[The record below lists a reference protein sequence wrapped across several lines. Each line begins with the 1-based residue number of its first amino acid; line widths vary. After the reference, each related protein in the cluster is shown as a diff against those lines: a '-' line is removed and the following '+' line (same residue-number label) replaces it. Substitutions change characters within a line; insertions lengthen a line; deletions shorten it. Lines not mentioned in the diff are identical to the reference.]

1 MNQHRWALAAALTA
15 TLAAG
20 TALADTEWSA
30 TLDQARGQTVYFHAW
45 GGSEVINDY
54 LRWAAGRVEAEFAVT
69 LEHVKVAEI
78 GSVISQILSEKT
90 AGRDS
95 GGAADLVWINGENF
109 AAMKENDLLFG
120 PFTQDLPNYSLVDTD
135 NKPTTLFDFTTPVDN
150 LEAPWGMAQLVF
162 MADTARVDET
172 PRSMVDL
179 LDFAREN
186 PGRVTYPAPPAFHGT
201 TFLKQA
207 LLELAADREPLYEPV
222 DEADFEAVTE
232 PLWAY
237 LDLLHPLMWRS
248 GQTFTSGA
256 PEMTQLLNDGEI
268 ALSLSFNP
276 NDASNA
282 IATGE
287 LPDTV
292 RTYVH
297 DAGSIGNTHFLGIPY
312 NSDSTAAAQV
322 VANFLM
328 SPEAQ
333 ARKADTSVW
342 GDPTV
347 LALDKLSQADRALF
361 EQLPQGAA
369 TLSPD
374 ELGAVLREPD
384 ATWVPALER
393 AWQQRYAR

>member
-1 MNQHRWALAAALTA
+1 MTTLNWPLAA
-15 TLAAG
+15 TLAATMVAG
-20 TALADTEWSA
+20 TVLAEDTWTD
-30 TLDQARGQTVYFHAW
+30 TLEQARGQTVYFHAW
-45 GGSEVINDY
+45 GGSDVINDY
-54 LRWAAGRVEAEFAVT
+54 LRWAGDRLEDDYGVT

-109 AAMKENDLLFG
+109 ASMKENDLLYG
-120 PFTQDLPNYSLVDTD
+120 PFTQNLPNYALVDTE
-135 NKPTTLFDFTTPVDN
+135 NKPTTLYDFTTPVDN

-162 MADTARVDET
+162 LADMARVQET
-172 PRSMVDL
+172 PRSMLDL
-179 LDFAREN
+179 LEFARNN

-207 LLELAADREPLYEPV
+207 LLELAENTEPLYEPV
-222 DEADFEAVTE
+222 SEADFEAVTE

-237 LDLLHPLMWRS
+237 LDLLHPQMWRN
-248 GQTFTSGA
+248 GETFTSGA

-268 ALSLSFNP
+268 VLSLSFNP

-282 IATGE
+282 IANGE

-297 DAGSIGNTHFLGIPY
+297 DAGSIGNTHFVGIPY
-312 NSDSTAAAQV
+312 NSDSKAGAQV

-333 ARKADTSVW
+333 ARKANPDVW

-347 LALDKLSQADRALF
+347 LALPRLSASARLLF
-361 EQLPQGAA
+361 AELPQGAA
-369 TLSPD
+369 TLPAD
-374 ELGAVLREPD
+374 QLGAVLREPD
-384 ATWVPALER
+384 ASWVPALER
-393 AWQQRYAR
+393 AWQQRYAN

>member
-1 MNQHRWALAAALTA
+1 MIRHRWALAATLTA
-15 TLAAG
+15 TLATG
-20 TALADTEWSA
+20 TAVAETTWSE
-30 TLDQARGQTVYFHAW
+30 TLEQARDQTVYFHAW

-54 LRWAAGRVEAEFAVT
+54 LRWAAERIEDDYDVT

-109 AAMKENDLLFG
+109 ASMKESDLLFG
-120 PFTQDLPNYSLVDTD
+120 PFTQNLPNYELVDTD
-135 NKPTTLFDFTTPVDN
+135 NKPTTLYDFTTPVDN

-162 MADTARVDET
+162 MADMARVGET
-172 PRSMVDL
+172 PRSMLGL

-207 LLELAADREPLYEPV
+207 LLELAADREPLYTPV
-222 DEADFEAVTE
+222 EDADFETVTE

-237 LDLLHPLMWRS
+237 LDLLHPLMWRD

-268 ALSLSFNP
+268 IVSLSFNP

-282 IATGE
+282 IANGE
-287 LPDTV
+287 LPETV

-297 DAGSIGNTHFLGIPY
+297 DAGSIGNTHFVGIPY
-312 NSDSTAAAQV
+312 NSDNTAAAQV

-333 ARKADTSVW
+333 AHKADTSVW

-347 LALDKLSQADRALF
+347 LALDKLSESDRALF
-361 EQLPQGAA
+361 EQLPEGVA
-369 TLSPD
+369 TLSAD
-374 ELGAVLREPD
+374 DLGSVLREPD
-384 ATWVPALER
+384 ASWVPALER

>member
-1 MNQHRWALAAALTA
+1 MIRHRWALAATLTA

-20 TALADTEWSA
+20 PALAETSWTE
-30 TLDQARGQTVYFHAW
+30 TLEQARGQTVYFHAW

-54 LRWAAGRVEAEFAVT
+54 LRWAADRVEDDYGIT
-69 LEHVKVAEI
+69 LEHVRVAEI
-78 GSVISQILSEKT
+78 GTVISQILSEKT

-109 AAMKENDLLFG
+109 ASMKENNLLFG
-120 PFTQDLPNYSLVDTD
+120 PFTQNLPHYELVDTE
-135 NKPTTLFDFTTPVDN
+135 NKPTTLYDFTTPVDN

-162 MADTARVDET
+162 MADMARVDDT
-172 PRSMVDL
+172 PRSMLDL

-207 LLELAADREPLYEPV
+207 LLELAADREPLYQPV
-222 DEADFEAVTE
+222 DDADFEAVTE

-237 LDLLHPLMWRS
+237 LDLLHPLMWRN

-268 ALSLSFNP
+268 MLSLSFNP

-282 IATGE
+282 IANGE

-297 DAGSIGNTHFLGIPY
+297 DAGSIGNSHFVGIPY
-312 NSDSTAAAQV
+312 NSDNTAAAQV

-333 ARKADTSVW
+333 AHKADTSVW

-347 LALDKLSQADRALF
+347 LALDKLSEADRALF

-369 TLSPD
+369 TLSAQ

-384 ATWVPALER
+384 ASWVPALER

>member
-1 MNQHRWALAAALTA
+1 MLRHHWALAATLTA
-15 TLAAG
+15 TLATG
-20 TALADTEWSA
+20 TALAETSWTDTLE
-30 TLDQARGQTVYFHAW
+30 QARGQTVYFHAW
-45 GGSEVINDY
+45 GGSEVINNY
-54 LRWAAGRVEAEFAVT
+54 VRWAADRVEDDYGIN
-69 LEHVKVAEI
+69 LEHVKLAEI
-78 GSVISQILSEKT
+78 GTVISQILSEKT

-120 PFTQDLPNYSLVDTD
+120 PFTQNLPNYELVDTE
-135 NKPTTLFDFTTPVDN
+135 NKPTTLYDFTTPVDN

-162 MADTARVDET
+162 IADMARVDET
-172 PRSMVDL
+172 PSSMLDL
-179 LDFAREN
+179 LDFASEN

-207 LLELAADREPLYEPV
+207 LLELAADREPLYQPV
-222 DEADFEAVTE
+222 DDANFETVTE

-237 LDLLHPLMWRS
+237 LDLLHPLMWRN
-248 GQTFTSGA
+248 GETFTSGA

-268 ALSLSFNP
+268 ILSLSFNP

-282 IATGE
+282 IANGE

-297 DAGSIGNTHFLGIPY
+297 EAGSIGNTHFVGIPY
-312 NSDSTAAAQV
+312 NSDNTAAAQV

-333 ARKADTSVW
+333 AHKANTQVW

-347 LALDKLSQADRALF
+347 LAIDKLSDADRTLF

-369 TLSPD
+369 TLTAD
-374 ELGAVLREPD
+374 ELGTVLREPD
-384 ATWVPALER
+384 ASWVPALER
-393 AWQQRYAR
+393 AWQQRYAH